1 MTKLMSS
8 SCWKENKLA
17 RLSDLFEIR
26 YGTNLELN
34 RLVITEN
41 GEGIPFVGRS
51 KENNGVTAW
60 VELLENVEPI
70 PKGMLSVALGGS
82 VLETFY
88 QNRPFYSGRDVG
100 YLIPK
105 KNLSPVVLQYYACC
119 IRANKF
125 RYNYAR
131 QANRTI
137 KDLIIPSVGELP
149 NWLIKIATGK
159 IEAQVEALISGRSSA
174 PIDTAKWGV
183 FELQTLFDIKKGERL
198 TKKDMT
204 SGDTP
209 FIGATDSNNGVT
221 AYIGQKPIHEG
232 NTISVNYNGSVG
244 EAFYQPVPFW
254 ASDDVNV
261 LYPKFEMTPE
271 LGIFLVTIIRH
282 EGKTKFSYVRKWKID
297 RMATTTIKLPTNK
310 TGNPDWKTISKISN
324 LAYKKTGL

>member
-137 KDLIIPSVGELP
+137 KDWRIQL
-149 NWLIKIATGK
+149 
-159 IEAQVEALISGRSSA
+159 
-174 PIDTAKWGV
+174 
-183 FELQTLFDIKKGERL
+183 
-198 TKKDMT
+198 
-204 SGDTP
+204 
-209 FIGATDSNNGVT
+209 
-221 AYIGQKPIHEG
+221 
-232 NTISVNYNGSVG
+232 
-244 EAFYQPVPFW
+244 
-254 ASDDVNV
+254 
-261 LYPKFEMTPE
+261 
-271 LGIFLVTIIRH
+271 
-282 EGKTKFSYVRKWKID
+282 
-297 RMATTTIKLPTNK
+297 
-310 TGNPDWKTISKISN
+310 
-324 LAYKKTGL
+324 